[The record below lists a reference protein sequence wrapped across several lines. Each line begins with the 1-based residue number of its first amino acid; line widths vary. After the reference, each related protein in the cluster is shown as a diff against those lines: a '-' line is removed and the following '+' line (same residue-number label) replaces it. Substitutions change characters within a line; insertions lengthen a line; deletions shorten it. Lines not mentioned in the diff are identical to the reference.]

1 MRQARLWPL
10 ALGLVTFWA
19 LACGPRGAAP
29 EGFGAGAQAVDEE
42 PKRGGILTVAQ
53 SDDPPGGWDPM
64 RASTTNLGHAIG
76 PLTGAAKLVKPCRDD
91 VDKLCPGL
99 AERWEANA
107 DSTQYTFQIREG
119 VKWHDGQPFT
129 AEDAAFW
136 IDLAYNGARAGDKLR
151 APALYKS
158 DLGAIKGVEALSGN
172 RLRVTLEAPD
182 PFWVAAGIVQLLP
195 NTGSG
200 VTWHPKHLMQPR
212 IQAGE
217 MSVAPADV
225 GFVGLGPYRMEKHEK
240 GSIIQ
245 YRRFDGYWEKDDKG
259 RGLPFLDGIDMPII
273 QDPGAMDAALR
284 TGRIDGGAR
293 NIGLRLNAARYEA
306 LKNAMGDKVWFA
318 RIEGALHTLNL
329 NTARP
334 SPLQDARV
342 RRAMSLWIDR
352 DEFLTAT
359 FGGACCGAVHPG
371 VSPDSVWVNPD
382 WKTWPGF
389 NPATREKDKAEA
401 RRLMAEAGYA
411 NGFEIPYFTRRPH
424 TDISEF
430 ATGHLAPLGVR
441 LTIEFVDEADRAR
454 RERGGD
460 FFIRNFDAWSFE
472 PGVGPEQYRTRLQRS
487 SVNPATIMKHEDPK
501 IEEYFQRLERVA
513 TNVDERV
520 KIWRELERYL
530 VLEQAL
536 SIPTFQIYQ
545 VIPYRSYVK
554 GSSIPKRGPGHNTD
568 FATDW
573 LDK

>member
-1 MRQARLWPL
+1 
-10 ALGLVTFWA
+10 V
-19 LACGPRGAAP
+19 AP
-29 EGFGAGAQAVDEE
+29 EGFGAPQAQEEE

-53 SDDPPGGWDPM
+53 VDDPPGGWDPM
-64 RASTTNLGHAIG
+64 RVNTTNMGHAIG

-91 VDKLCPGL
+91 IDKLCPGL
-99 AERWEANA
+99 AERWEASA
-107 DSTQYTFQIREG
+107 DFTEYTFQIRDG

-129 AEDAAFW
+129 AEDTKFW
-136 IDLAYNGARAGDKLR
+136 LELAYFGVRAGDKVR
-151 APALYKS
+151 APALFKS
-158 DLGAIKGVEALSGN
+158 DLGALKGVESLNGN
-172 RLRVTLEAPD
+172 RLLRVTLEKPD
-182 PFWVAAGIVQLLP
+182 PFWVATIAYLLP
-195 NTGSG
+195 NTGSD

-217 MSVAPADV
+217 TSVAPADV
-225 GFVGLGPYRMEKHEK
+225 GFVGLGPYKMEKHDK

-259 RGLPFLDGIDMPII
+259 RPLPRLDGIDLAII
-273 QDPGAMDAALR
+273 NDPGAMDAALR

-306 LKNAMGDKVWFA
+306 LKNALGDKVWFA
-318 RIEGALHTLNL
+318 RIEGALHVLNI
-329 NTARP
+329 NSARP

-342 RRAMSLWIDR
+342 RRAIQLWIDR
-352 DEFLTAT
+352 DEYLTAT
-359 FGGACCGAVHPG
+359 FGGACCGTVHPG
-371 VSPDSVWVNPD
+371 VSPDSIWPNPD

-389 NPATREKDKAEA
+389 NPATKEKDRAEA

-441 LTIEFVDEADRAR
+441 LAIEFVDEADRSR
-454 RERGGD
+454 RERAGD
-460 FFIRNFDAWSFE
+460 FYILNFQGWSFE
-472 PGVGPEQYRTRLQRS
+472 PGVGPEQYRVRLQRHS
-487 SVNPATIMKHEDPK
+487 INPASVMKHEDPK
-501 IEEYFQRLERVA
+501 VEEYFQRLERVA
-513 TNVDERV
+513 TNLDERV
-520 KIWRELERYL
+520 KVWRDLERYL

-536 SIPTFQIYQ
+536 AIPTFQIYQ

-554 GSSIPKRGPGHNTD
+554 GHSTPKRGPGLNTD